1 MITVCCG
8 YGRSS
13 KCCLLASFKASR
25 CKRTMW
31 MGHKVHSR
39 MTNTSVTPKTATN
52 LRRSDFGQ
60 ITNTEWW
67 HQPDTNIQQTHSTMI
82 TCIASDGSARAK
94 MRRLLAIGLVSLGVL
109 LLDLTIAG
117 RISRDHGTLTRDT
130 NPWPSTN
137 STATKRRRL
146 DDSSTKL
153 PDERKGSKEKKLR
166 ILYTVT
172 TLAEYDTG
180 GRATTKG
187 YDRLQGVSVG
197 CRSNIHCAPSSD
209 SWRWR
214 RQRCSHV
221 L

>member
-1 MITVCCG
+1 
-8 YGRSS
+8 
-13 KCCLLASFKASR
+13 
-25 CKRTMW
+25 
-31 MGHKVHSR
+31 
-39 MTNTSVTPKTATN
+39 
-52 LRRSDFGQ
+52 
-60 ITNTEWW
+60 
-67 HQPDTNIQQTHSTMI
+67 MI

-137 STATKRRRL
+137 STASKRRL

-153 PDERKGSKEKKLR
+153 PDQRKKSKEKKLR

-187 YDRLQGVSVG
+187 YDRLQGVSIS
-197 CRSNIHCAPSSD
+197 CLSYIHSASSSY
-209 SWRWR
+209 SWRWW
-214 RQRCSHV
+214 RQRCSHFLHFCV
-221 L
+221 ATNRSCLISIDGHPDSNTCFKSRC